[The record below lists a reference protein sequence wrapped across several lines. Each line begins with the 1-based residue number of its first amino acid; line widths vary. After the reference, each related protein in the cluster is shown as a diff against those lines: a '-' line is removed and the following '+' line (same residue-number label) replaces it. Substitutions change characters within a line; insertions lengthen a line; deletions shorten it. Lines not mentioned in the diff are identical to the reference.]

1 MHVSP
6 RSHQKAVY
14 AAENHRSTR
23 CRPCRS
29 EGCSHIWPFSHGH
42 YRARFKGTYG
52 TDVAD
57 TFIEGEHPCSKREVY
72 KDGSIRCTDIFS
84 KLVEV
89 GEKLV
94 VGKAQN
100 KESYIPVF
108 DDQKSMDVSIF
119 ATCDKNPKF
128 TTDDGCKKI
137 GSIEV
142 PLAGSG
148 TERSVEVRMIFGG
161 TEITVECQETATG
174 KITRLPINFLI

>member
-1 MHVSP
+1 MFLQEAIKKRFTQLKIIVPPDAGLAVLKGAVIYGHSPMAITERVS
-6 RSHQKAVY
+6 KY
-14 AAENHRSTR
+14 
-23 CRPCRS
+23 
-29 EGCSHIWPFSHGH
+29 
-42 YRARFKGTYG
+42 TYG
-52 TDVAD
+52 IDVVC
-57 TFIEGEHPCSKREVY
+57 TFINGEHPWSKRQIQ
-72 KDGSIRCTDIFS
+72 KDGVIRCTDIFS

-89 GEKLV
+89 GDKLV
-94 VGKAQN
+94 VGQAQN
-100 KESYIPVF
+100 EESYIPVF